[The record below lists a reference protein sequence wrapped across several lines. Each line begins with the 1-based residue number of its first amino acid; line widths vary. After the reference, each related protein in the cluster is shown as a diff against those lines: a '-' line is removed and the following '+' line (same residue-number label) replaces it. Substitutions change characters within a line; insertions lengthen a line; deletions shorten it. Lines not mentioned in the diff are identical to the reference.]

1 MKNYIYL
8 FLVFLFFSCEKKEE
22 NMLIGNWCFDE
33 QLKNEDDNYSFDE
46 ETFGLN
52 IINDSIL
59 EYKLGFYKYVP
70 TNMKVLHF
78 DRENTDMKINALR
91 FLGTKTRYTKKDST
105 LLFWDKS
112 DSIWV
117 KHKIKTL
124 NHEYLILQDESK
136 KEYNLVKKKNTYNDS
151 TLYDAIIVDRE
162 MGFGCC
168 GINTTYINRKG
179 EMYFKGLG
187 YNTNED
193 DFTAQLDLKTAIQ
206 IFNNFDQIDILK
218 MDDSYQRS
226 VTDAQNNTITFIKNG
241 KIIKSIQDYANK
253 APIDFFAA
261 YNELS
266 YLYQKV
272 KKKNDAV
279 FIFDN
284 RLHFP
289 SFENNKVQNKIH
301 NSEFFL
307 LELELKKGKEVN
319 VSFEP
324 KYNLNFS
331 YLNRGFLFNKI
342 ETDGR
347 YYKFIYE
354 NNNSK
359 IIDIGYNFIE
369 ANPIIKLKR

>member
-1 MKNYIYL
+1 
-8 FLVFLFFSCEKKEE
+8 
-22 NMLIGNWCFDE
+22 MLIGNWCFDPS
-33 QLKNEDDNYSFDE
+33 LITDDYDSSEKENFS
-46 ETFGLN
+46 LN
-52 IINDSIL
+52 ILNDSIL
-59 EYKLGFYKYVP
+59 EYKFGFYEYIP
-70 TNMKVLHF
+70 TNMKVLGAYR
-78 DRENTDMKINALR
+78 DTTDIKINASH
-91 FLGTKTRYTKKDST
+91 FLGTKTRYKVQDST

-112 DSIWV
+112 DSIWI
-117 KHKIKTL
+117 KHKIKAL
-124 NHEYLILQDESK
+124 NYDYLILEDESK

-193 DFTAQLDLKTAIQ
+193 DFTAKLDLKITTQ
-206 IFNNFDQIDILK
+206 IFFNFDQIDILK

-272 KKKNDAV
+272 KKKKDAV

-289 SFENNKVQNKIH
+289 SFENNEVQNEIH

-307 LELELKKGKEVN
+307 LELELMKGKEVN
-319 VSFEP
+319 VRFEP

-359 IIDIGYNFIE
+359 TIDIGYNFIE
-369 ANPIIKLKR
+369 ANQIIKLKR